1 MSKKDAQMARK
12 AEVIA
17 LAKKLGGEDD
27 KSKRR
32 KEMAA
37 FLDSLDAYDKDVK
50 ARKAEPVVH

>member
-27 KSKRR
+27 VSKRR
-32 KEMAA
+32 KEMASL
-37 FLDSLDAYDKDVK
+37 LDSLDAYDKEVK
-50 ARKAEPVVH
+50 VRKAKPVVH